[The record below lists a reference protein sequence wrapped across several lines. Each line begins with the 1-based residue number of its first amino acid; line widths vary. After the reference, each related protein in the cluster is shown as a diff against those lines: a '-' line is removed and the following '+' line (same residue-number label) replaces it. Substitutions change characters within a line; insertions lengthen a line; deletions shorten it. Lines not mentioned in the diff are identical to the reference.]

1 MFILDEKYAVPRDAM
16 NRAISGLL
24 DGLFYGKPAVDRRRE
39 RTMRAAYYESYARL
53 CLSSAYPGG
62 VPSDLTNERLTV
74 ELIERAAAG
83 VYSFR
88 KSSEARH
95 SQLALE
101 CRWMLEGL
109 LGFHVSGGLEHFRW
123 NQITSATPAEQ
134 TANLEVLNVK
144 RKESM
149 DELLRMFSSLEK
161 ASRALPVAPAKRSRF
176 GRKR

>member
-24 DGLFYGKPAVDRRRE
+24 DGLFYGQPAVDRRRE

-62 VPSDLTNERLTV
+62 VPSDLTDERLTV

-95 SQLALE
+95 SRLSLE

-123 NQITSATPAEQ
+123 NQITSATPEEQ
-134 TANLEVLNVK
+134 TANLEILDAQLK
-144 RKESM
+144 RSR
-149 DELLRMFSSLEK
+149 DELLRALSSFG
-161 ASRALPVAPAKRSRF
+161 SSSGHQPTAPAKRSRF

>member
-24 DGLFYGKPAVDRRRE
+24 DGLFHGQPAVDRRRE

-53 CLSSAYPGG
+53 CLSSAYPSG
-62 VPSDLTNERLTV
+62 VPSDLTDERLTV

-123 NQITSATPAEQ
+123 NQITSATPEEQ
-134 TANLEVLNVK
+134 TANLEILDAQLK
-144 RKESM
+144 RSR
-149 DELLRMFSSLEK
+149 DELLRALSSFGS
-161 ASRALPVAPAKRSRF
+161 AGGSQSTAPAKRSRF
-176 GRKR
+176 GKKR